1 MVKAILIILA
11 AVILMSLVTSIER
24 GSQRTDD

>member
-11 AVILMSLVTSIER
+11 VVILMSLTPSIEG
-24 GSQRTDD
+24 GSQGTDD

>member
-11 AVILMSLVTSIER
+11 VVILMSLTTSIES